1 MFFRTV
7 SYHHTYR
14 GVEGPVL
21 DGILFTE
28 ISVNEVNTPAAENGR
43 GEGVTSTLVCV
54 EYTPE
59 VVEETLVLPRA
70 SCRQYGEMVFV
81 MQQKSQ

>member
-1 MFFRTV
+1 MG
-7 SYHHTYR
+7 
-14 GVEGPVL
+14 GV
-21 DGILFTE
+21 
-28 ISVNEVNTPAAENGR
+28 
-43 GEGVTSTLVCV
+43 EGVTSTLVCV

-81 MQQKSQ
+81 MQQKSQEAR